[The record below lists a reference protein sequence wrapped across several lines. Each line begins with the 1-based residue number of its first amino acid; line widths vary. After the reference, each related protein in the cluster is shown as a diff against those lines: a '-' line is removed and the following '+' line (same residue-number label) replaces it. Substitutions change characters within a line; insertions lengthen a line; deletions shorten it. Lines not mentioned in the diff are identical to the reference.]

1 MLFEKTTYEDDFPIH
16 IRIAHITDYPFHY
29 HQDHELVYVLQG
41 EIYLKNGS
49 GSYLLKEGDVFT
61 NSGHE
66 VHGLHAS
73 DRNNVAAIIQI
84 DNHFF
89 SQYFPA
95 LNKACF
101 RTYVNNDKY
110 RQLDTLRKMLL
121 NILMNYTK
129 RSFNYKSTCTEQM
142 IDVIKYLYLY
152 FNLFAFED
160 QIVVNFKNDNP
171 IIIERISS
179 IINYIYE
186 NHSDKL
192 TLETLAER
200 EHLSTFYL
208 SHLIRDHMGI
218 SFQELLCFARA
229 EMSEIP
235 LLETDHKISSIAR
248 DAGFSTTSYYNKYFV
263 KWFGHTPQE
272 HRKMHACRIL
282 GPDVPAH
289 FCLLSENDA
298 VILLRARLSSLKEQ
312 EGIDTEV
319 HQIMYQVKLSADA
332 VPIRKNHPA
341 PEILITHED
350 YFLLGE
356 RLFSLLYD
364 LNATKIALAVSTDDS
379 ETTTTL
385 ILNRLRFSGYEVS
398 VIYENNLKAASS
410 YGYDSIAYAVSIL
423 RSCCLTDQDKFYC
436 RLRDQG
442 SGSVVLKGLPSCIT
456 SGSIPKPAF
465 YAYRLLKILCGD
477 LLFWDQHCYIIRSD
491 TQPETWILILINYNQ
506 DILNLCSRN
515 ASIHETKDVIS
526 TFRDELQVDF
536 HLALP
541 PGKYT
546 VIQTAFSNANSI
558 FSHMAQLGF
567 PDHFPLSNLLSQYFS
582 TEPQTQMRTED
593 VSGTMDISSSISGV
607 GVHVTIIQK
616 QM

>member
-1 MLFEKTTYEDDFPIH
+1 
-16 IRIAHITDYPFHY
+16 
-29 HQDHELVYVLQG
+29 
-41 EIYLKNGS
+41 
-49 GSYLLKEGDVFT
+49 
-61 NSGHE
+61 
-66 VHGLHAS
+66 
-73 DRNNVAAIIQI
+73 
-84 DNHFF
+84 
-89 SQYFPA
+89 
-95 LNKACF
+95 
-101 RTYVNNDKY
+101 
-110 RQLDTLRKMLL
+110 
-121 NILMNYTK
+121 
-129 RSFNYKSTCTEQM
+129 
-142 IDVIKYLYLY
+142 
-152 FNLFAFED
+152 
-160 QIVVNFKNDNP
+160 
-171 IIIERISS
+171 
-179 IINYIYE
+179 
-186 NHSDKL
+186 
-192 TLETLAER
+192 
-200 EHLSTFYL
+200 
-208 SHLIRDHMGI
+208 
-218 SFQELLCFARA
+218 
-229 EMSEIP
+229 
-235 LLETDHKISSIAR
+235 
-248 DAGFSTTSYYNKYFV
+248 
-263 KWFGHTPQE
+263 
-272 HRKMHACRIL
+272 MHACRIL

-289 FCLLSENDA
+289 FRLLPENDA

-319 HQIMYQVKLSADA
+319 HQIMYRVKLSADA

-350 YFLLGE
+350 YLLLGE
-356 RLFSLLYD
+356 RLFSLLYG
-364 LNATKIALAVSTDDS
+364 LNASKIALAVSADDS

-398 VIYENNLKAASS
+398 VIYENSLKAASS

-456 SGSIPKPAF
+456 SGLIPKPAF

-477 LLFWDQHCYIIRSD
+477 LLFWDQHCYIIKSD

-515 ASIHETKDVIS
+515 AGIHETKDVIS
-526 TFRDELQVDF
+526 AFRDELQVDF
-536 HLALP
+536 RLALP

-616 QM
+616 QI

>member
-1 MLFEKTTYEDDFPIH
+1 MLFEKTTYEDEFPIH

-49 GSYLLKEGDVFT
+49 GNYLLKEGDVFT
-61 NSGHE
+61 NSGRE

-171 IIIERISS
+171 VIIERISS
-179 IINYIYE
+179 IINYIYK

-248 DAGFSTTSYYNKYFV
+248 DVGFSTTSYYNKYFV

-289 FCLLSENDA
+289 FRLLPENDA

-319 HQIMYQVKLSADA
+319 HQIMYRVKLSADA

-350 YFLLGE
+350 YLLLGE
-356 RLFSLLYD
+356 RLFSLLYG
-364 LNATKIALAVSTDDS
+364 LNASKIALAVSADDS

-398 VIYENNLKAASS
+398 VIYENSLKAASS

-456 SGSIPKPAF
+456 SGLIPKPAF

-477 LLFWDQHCYIIRSD
+477 LLFWDQHCYIIKSD

-515 ASIHETKDVIS
+515 AGIHETKDVIS
-526 TFRDELQVDF
+526 AFRDELQVDF
-536 HLALP
+536 RLALP

-616 QM
+616 QI

>member
-49 GSYLLKEGDVFT
+49 GNYLLKEGDVFT
-61 NSGHE
+61 NSGRE

-89 SQYFPA
+89 SQYFPD

-171 IIIERISS
+171 VIIERISS
-179 IINYIYE
+179 IINYIYK

-235 LLETDHKISSIAR
+235 LLETDHKISFIAR
-248 DAGFSTTSYYNKYFV
+248 DVGFSTTSYYNKYFV

-289 FCLLSENDA
+289 FRLLPENDA

-319 HQIMYQVKLSADA
+319 HQIMYRVKLSADA

-350 YFLLGE
+350 YLLLGE
-356 RLFSLLYD
+356 RLFSLLYG
-364 LNATKIALAVSTDDS
+364 LNASKIALAVSADDS

-398 VIYENNLKAASS
+398 VIYENSLKAASS

-456 SGSIPKPAF
+456 SGLIPKPAF

-477 LLFWDQHCYIIRSD
+477 LLFWDQHCYIIKSD

-515 ASIHETKDVIS
+515 AGIHETKDVIS
-526 TFRDELQVDF
+526 AFRDELQVDF
-536 HLALP
+536 RLALP

>member
-1 MLFEKTTYEDDFPIH
+1 MLFEKTTYEDEFPIH

-49 GSYLLKEGDVFT
+49 GNYLLKEGDVFT
-61 NSGHE
+61 NSGRE

-171 IIIERISS
+171 VIIERISS
-179 IINYIYE
+179 IINYIYK

-248 DAGFSTTSYYNKYFV
+248 DVGFSTTSYYNKYFV

-272 HRKMHACRIL
+272 HRRMHACRIL

-289 FCLLSENDA
+289 FRLLPENDA

-319 HQIMYQVKLSADA
+319 HQIMYRVKLSADA

-350 YFLLGE
+350 YLLLGE
-356 RLFSLLYD
+356 RLFSLLYG
-364 LNATKIALAVSTDDS
+364 LNASKIALAVSADDS

-398 VIYENNLKAASS
+398 VIYENSLKAASS

-456 SGSIPKPAF
+456 SGLIPKPAF

-477 LLFWDQHCYIIRSD
+477 LLFWDQHCYIIKSD

-515 ASIHETKDVIS
+515 AGIHETKDVIS
-526 TFRDELQVDF
+526 AFRDELQVDF
-536 HLALP
+536 RLALP

-616 QM
+616 QI

>member
-49 GSYLLKEGDVFT
+49 GNYLLKEGDVFT
-61 NSGHE
+61 NSGRE

-248 DAGFSTTSYYNKYFV
+248 DVGFSTTSYYNKYFV

-289 FCLLSENDA
+289 FRLLSENDA

-319 HQIMYQVKLSADA
+319 HQIMYRVKLSADA

-350 YFLLGE
+350 YLLLGE
-356 RLFSLLYD
+356 RLFSLLYG
-364 LNATKIALAVSTDDS
+364 LNASKIALAVSTDDS

-456 SGSIPKPAF
+456 SGLIPKPAF
-465 YAYRLLKILCGD
+465 YAYKLLKILCGD
-477 LLFWDQHCYIIRSD
+477 LLFWDQHCYIIKSD

-515 ASIHETKDVIS
+515 AGIHETKDVIS
-526 TFRDELQVDF
+526 AFRDELQVDF
-536 HLALP
+536 RLALP

>member
-49 GSYLLKEGDVFT
+49 GNYLLKEGDVFT
-61 NSGHE
+61 NSGRE

-171 IIIERISS
+171 VIIERISS
-179 IINYIYE
+179 IINYIYK

-248 DAGFSTTSYYNKYFV
+248 DVGFSTTSYYNKYFV

-289 FCLLSENDA
+289 FYLLPENDA

-319 HQIMYQVKLSADA
+319 HQIMYRVKLSADA

-350 YFLLGE
+350 YLLLGE
-356 RLFSLLYD
+356 RLFSLLYG
-364 LNATKIALAVSTDDS
+364 LNASKIALAVSADDS

-398 VIYENNLKAASS
+398 VIYENSLKAASS

-456 SGSIPKPAF
+456 SGLIPKPAF

-477 LLFWDQHCYIIRSD
+477 LLFWDQHCYIIKSD

-515 ASIHETKDVIS
+515 AGIHETKDVIS
-526 TFRDELQVDF
+526 AFRDELQVDF
-536 HLALP
+536 RLALP

>member
-49 GSYLLKEGDVFT
+49 GNYLLKEGDVFT
-61 NSGHE
+61 NSGRE

-171 IIIERISS
+171 VIIERISS
-179 IINYIYE
+179 IINYIYK

-248 DAGFSTTSYYNKYFV
+248 DVGFSTTSYYNKYFV

-289 FCLLSENDA
+289 FYLLPENDA

-350 YFLLGE
+350 YLLLGE
-356 RLFSLLYD
+356 RLFSLLYG
-364 LNATKIALAVSTDDS
+364 LNASKIALAVSADDS

-398 VIYENNLKAASS
+398 VIYENSLKAASS

-456 SGSIPKPAF
+456 SGLIPKPAF
-465 YAYRLLKILCGD
+465 YAYKLLKILCGD

-515 ASIHETKDVIS
+515 AGIHETKDVIS
-526 TFRDELQVDF
+526 AFRDELQVDF
-536 HLALP
+536 RLALP

-593 VSGTMDISSSISGV
+593 VFGTMDISSSISGV

>member
-1 MLFEKTTYEDDFPIH
+1 
-16 IRIAHITDYPFHY
+16 
-29 HQDHELVYVLQG
+29 
-41 EIYLKNGS
+41 
-49 GSYLLKEGDVFT
+49 
-61 NSGHE
+61 
-66 VHGLHAS
+66 
-73 DRNNVAAIIQI
+73 
-84 DNHFF
+84 
-89 SQYFPA
+89 
-95 LNKACF
+95 
-101 RTYVNNDKY
+101 
-110 RQLDTLRKMLL
+110 
-121 NILMNYTK
+121 
-129 RSFNYKSTCTEQM
+129 
-142 IDVIKYLYLY
+142 
-152 FNLFAFED
+152 
-160 QIVVNFKNDNP
+160 
-171 IIIERISS
+171 
-179 IINYIYE
+179 
-186 NHSDKL
+186 
-192 TLETLAER
+192 
-200 EHLSTFYL
+200 
-208 SHLIRDHMGI
+208 MGI

-248 DAGFSTTSYYNKYFV
+248 DVGFSTTSYYNKYFV

-272 HRKMHACRIL
+272 HRKMHACHIL

-319 HQIMYQVKLSADA
+319 HQIMYRVKLSADA
-332 VPIRKNHPA
+332 VPIRKNHPV

-364 LNATKIALAVSTDDS
+364 LNATKIALAVSADDS

-398 VIYENNLKAASS
+398 VIYENSLKAASS

-442 SGSVVLKGLPSCIT
+442 RGSVVLKGLPSCIT
-456 SGSIPKPAF
+456 SGLIPKPAF
-465 YAYRLLKILCGD
+465 YAYRLLNILCGD

-515 ASIHETKDVIS
+515 AGIHETKDVIS

-536 HLALP
+536 RLALP